1 MEAWLPLFFLAV
13 MGLALLL
20 YIILDGYD
28 LGIGLLLPLATED
41 EKDMMIATIGPF
53 WDANETWIVLGI
65 GVLLIVFPTAHGVI
79 LTSLYL
85 PVTLMLLGLIL
96 RGVAFDFRVKAKVQ
110 YKQRWNRLFFAGSL
124 LAALSQGWM
133 LGAYVMGLKTGW
145 TPMLFSIAIALALPT
160 LYILLGCG
168 WLFIKA
174 SGELYRKAARWA
186 RLTVIPMGVGLFLI
200 SIATPIAS
208 QVIADKW
215 FSLPAAIV
223 LLPIPV
229 TTAVAYAIVAGLLW
243 KPGAL
248 RDDNGWMVFAGMVV
262 ICIMAALGLAYS
274 IYPDIVIDRLTIAET
289 VASTASLKFV
299 FVGVVI
305 VVPLIFCYTIF
316 IYRIFWG
323 KARDL
328 SYE

>member
-28 LGIGLLLPLATED
+28 LGIGMLLPLASED
-41 EKDMMIATIGPF
+41 EKDKMIATIGPF

-65 GVLLIVFPTAHGVI
+65 GVLLIVFPKAHGVI
-79 LTSLYL
+79 LTTLYL

-133 LGAYVMGLKTGW
+133 LGAYVMGLKSGW
-145 TPMLFSIAIALALPT
+145 TSFLFSVAIALALPT

-174 SGELYRKAARWA
+174 SGELYHKSARWG

-208 QVIADKW
+208 QGIADKW
-215 FSLPAAIV
+215 FTLPAAII
-223 LLPIPV
+223 LLPIPI
-229 TTAVAYAIVAGLLW
+229 TTAVAYVIAVSLLW

-248 RDDNGWMVFAGMVV
+248 RDDNGWMIFAGMVV

>member
-28 LGIGLLLPLATED
+28 LGIGLLLPWATED

-53 WDANETWIVLGI
+53 WDANETWIVLGV

-96 RGVAFDFRVKAKVQ
+96 RGVAFDFRVKAKVK
-110 YKQRWNRLFFAGSL
+110 YKQRWNRLFFVGSL

-133 LGAYVMGLKTGW
+133 LGAYVMGLKSNW
-145 TPMLFSIAIALALPT
+145 TAVLFSVAIALALPT

-174 SGELYRKAARWA
+174 SGELYQKAARWA
-186 RLTVIPMGVGLFLI
+186 RLTIIPLGVGLFMI

-215 FSLPAAIV
+215 FTLPAAIG

-229 TTAVAYAIVAGLLW
+229 TTIVAYTIVVSLLW
-243 KPGAL
+243 RPGSL

-262 ICIMAALGLAYS
+262 ICVMAALGLAYS

-305 VVPLIFCYTIF
+305 VVPLIAFYTIF
-316 IYRIFWG
+316 IYRVFWG
-323 KARDL
+323 KARNL